1 MDQQNGKIQKYQHE
15 VFVWEQECQTQSER
29 IQEMEKSNEEGA
41 RKLKEHKSTEQR
53 LQSMLEKVKDKNYDL
68 RENLNTLS
76 EVKSI
81 NGKIVDD

>member
-1 MDQQNGKIQKYQHE
+1 
-15 VFVWEQECQTQSER
+15 
-29 IQEMEKSNEEGA
+29 MEKSNEEGA

-81 NGKIVDD
+81 NGKIVDDKMAKFLPKKDQKIYAL

>member
-1 MDQQNGKIQKYQHE
+1 
-15 VFVWEQECQTQSER
+15 
-29 IQEMEKSNEEGA
+29 MEKSNEEGQ

-81 NGKIVDD
+81 NGKMVDDKMAKFLPKKDQKIYAL